1 MIAADSPGRRSAK
14 LLAVDAHGRMRH
26 LPRAALASLFDSGD
40 LVVANDAATLPAS
53 LKGVHATSGERIE
66 VRLAGWVIARDP
78 TQFDAIAF
86 GAGDHRT
93 RTEDR
98 LPPPPLSMGDRLA
111 LGDLDAVVERLFE
124 PPRLFRLRFL
134 ADRATVLAGLIR
146 SGRPIQYA
154 HIAEPLALWDVWT
167 SIAADPI
174 AFEPPSAG
182 FALEWRTLSIWRRRG
197 VGFATLSHAAG
208 VSSTGCPALDARLPL
223 DEPFRIP
230 ERTAAAVNRAKSGG
244 GRIVTIGTTVVRA
257 LEAAA
262 SGEGVRAGDG
272 VARGTI
278 GRQTRLSVAD
288 VILTGVHRPGESHY
302 ELLRAFA
309 PDATLERMSA
319 AVTAHRYRDH
329 EFGDSVLIE
338 RPSRRSRH

>member
-1 MIAADSPGRRSAK
+1 
-14 LLAVDAHGRMRH
+14 
-26 LPRAALASLFDSGD
+26 
-40 LVVANDAATLPAS
+40 
-53 LKGVHATSGERIE
+53 
-66 VRLAGWVIARDP
+66 
-78 TQFDAIAF
+78 
-86 GAGDHRT
+86 
-93 RTEDR
+93 
-98 LPPPPLSMGDRLA
+98 
-111 LGDLDAVVERLFE
+111 
-124 PPRLFRLRFL
+124 
-134 ADRATVLAGLIR
+134 
-146 SGRPIQYA
+146 
-154 HIAEPLALWDVWT
+154 LWDVWT

-319 AVTAHRYRDH
+319 AVTADRYRDH